1 MKNMRK
7 SALREIKG
15 SLSRFMAILAIIALG
30 VGFFSGV
37 KVTTPAMVSMMG
49 DFINKNNLHDYRI
62 VSTLGW
68 NKDSVTEFADQ
79 DDVKY
84 AEGGYS
90 LDVIYVD
97 ENDDEFVI
105 KTHNIPENVN
115 GLLLQE
121 GRMPENPNECVVM
134 AHGGFKVGNTFKI
147 SSKNSEDTVN
157 SFNEKEF
164 TVVGRV
170 DSSDYVNYKM
180 GNTSVGNGSFDG
192 FIYIMESAFDIDYFT
207 DIYIK
212 FNQDYQIYSDDYDD
226 FIESKSDLWEDIAQQ
241 QADLRYK
248 RLIDD
253 AQAEID
259 DAKQELDDERTKALK
274 EFDDAKVKLEDAKAE
289 LDNALDELRNA
300 KKEIDDGKKKLS
312 DAKTEIDNGKAEL
325 AEAKETL
332 ENSKITLD
340 KSEQK
345 LIDGEKQL
353 ADGQA
358 QLDSAWEEFYV
369 GEAEYNSQKTAFY
382 TQYGNVLEMIDY
394 LPPEQQEMLRS
405 GLAEL
410 EQAKSK
416 IDYTRAELEY
426 QQSVL
431 DSSRAELQS
440 GRTEFE
446 QGQAQYEQGLADYEK
461 AKSELEKGEQEY
473 KDGLKEIEDAEKK
486 YNEGNDDYA
495 SGHSVYTDNYD
506 EYVTNMA
513 DFEREIADAEKDI
526 SDAEKEIADIET
538 PEIYL
543 LDRDMNIGYATF
555 RSDSEIVEQ
564 VAKVFPIFFILVATL
579 VCMTTMSRMVEEQRT
594 EIGMFKAL
602 GYSESAIMG
611 KFMFYSGSASLIGC
625 ILGFFAGTYSFPAII
640 WVTYKL
646 LYVPL
651 DMPYLFDKTLFIA
664 SVVASLMCSLGMTWI
679 SCRVELAE
687 TAANLMRP
695 KAPKAGKRVLPER
708 IPFIWNR
715 LKFLHKVS
723 LRNIFR
729 YKGRFFMM
737 IIGIGGC
744 TALLLTGFGLKDSV
758 GRFADVQYDEIQITD
773 AMVSYEPENIG
784 KVQRMLDEK
793 SDNFLLYRE
802 SSWDLICN
810 SGAKSISLETVE
822 TFDTMPEFMNFRTE
836 DGVQLEYP
844 ELNEALICH
853 SISDRYG
860 IKQGDEI
867 TIRDPDMN
875 EMHLKVTGIFENH
888 VYNYIYISKETYKSQ
903 IGEDAE
909 MNSAFMNFRDGDD
922 TDIIVTELLEN
933 ADISY
938 ISVLEDTK
946 ANMAD
951 KMSSLDYVVLLVIV
965 CAAGL
970 AFIVIYNLTNINI
983 TERTREIATIKVL
996 GFFRN
1001 ETSAYVLR
1009 ENIVLTSLGILCGLG
1024 LGILLHRFVMA
1035 QIVVDMIEF
1044 SIRIL
1049 PLSYV
1054 LSIILTFIFNFIVN
1068 IFMQIKLEKINMAES
1083 LKSVD

>member
-1 MKNMRK
+1 MKNMK
-7 SALREIKG
+7 KTALRDIKG
-15 SLSRFMAILAIIALG
+15 SLGRFMAILAIIALG

-49 DFINKNNLHDYRI
+49 DFVNKNNLYDYRI
-62 VSTLGW
+62 ISTLGW
-68 NKDSVTEFADQ
+68 DKDSVAEFANQ

-84 AEGGYS
+84 AEGGYG

-97 ENDDEFVI
+97 QNDNEFVI
-105 KTHNIPENVN
+105 KTHNISENVN

-121 GRMPENPNECVVM
+121 GHMPENPNECVVM
-134 AHGGFKVGNTFKI
+134 AHGGFKTGDTFKI
-147 SSKNSEDTVN
+147 SSKNSEDTVS
-157 SFNEKEF
+157 SFTEKEF

-170 DSSDYVNYKM
+170 DSSDYVNYKI

-192 FIYIMESAFDIDYFT
+192 FIYVMESAFDIDYFT

-241 QADLRYK
+241 QADLHYK
-248 RLIDD
+248 RIIDD

-259 DAKQELDDERTKALK
+259 DAKYELDDERTKALK
-274 EFDDAKVKLEDAKAE
+274 EFDDAKVRLENAKTE
-289 LDNALDELRNA
+289 LDDVLDELRNA

-312 DAKTEIDNGKAEL
+312 DAKTEIDNGKYEL
-325 AEAKETL
+325 AEAEKTL

-340 KSEQK
+340 ESEQK
-345 LIDGEKQL
+345 LIDGENQL
-353 ADGQA
+353 ADGQTK
-358 QLDSAWEEFYV
+358 LDRAWEDFYA
-369 GEAEYNSQKTAFY
+369 GEAEYNLQETDFY
-382 TQYGNVLEMIDY
+382 TQYGDAIAMIDY
-394 LPPEQQEMLRS
+394 LPSEQQEMLRS
-405 GLAEL
+405 GIFQL
-410 EQAKSK
+410 EQAKLQ
-416 IDYTRAELEY
+416 IDYARAELEY

-431 DSSRAELQS
+431 NSSREEIES
-440 GRTEFE
+440 DRTEFE
-446 QGQAQYEQGLADYEK
+446 QGKAQYEQGLADCEK
-461 AKSELEKGEQEY
+461 AKSELEKAEKEY

-486 YNEGNDDYA
+486 YNEGNDNYA

-506 EYVTNMA
+506 EYATNMA

-526 SDAEKEIADIET
+526 AEAEQKIADIEK

-555 RSDSEIVEQ
+555 RNDSEIVEQ
-564 VAKVFPIFFILVATL
+564 VAKVFPIFFILVAAL

-611 KFMFYSGSASLIGC
+611 KFMLYSGSASLIGC

-640 WVTYKL
+640 WLTYKL
-646 LYVPL
+646 MYVPL
-651 DMPYLFDKTLFIA
+651 DIPYLFDKTLFIA
-664 SVVASLMCSLGMTWI
+664 SVGASLLCSLGMTWI

-758 GRFADVQYDEIQITD
+758 AKFADVQYDEIQITD
-773 AMVSYEPENIG
+773 AIVNYEPENAK
-784 KVQRMLDEK
+784 KVQRTLAEK
-793 SDNFLLYRE
+793 ADSFLLYRE
-802 SSWDLICN
+802 SSWDLICD
-810 SGAKSISLETVE
+810 SGVKSISLETVE
-822 TFDTMPEFMNFRTE
+822 SFDNMPEFMNFHTE
-836 DGVQLEYP
+836 DGVNLEYP
-844 ELNEALICH
+844 QLNEALICH

-860 IKQGDEI
+860 VKQGDKI
-867 TIRDPDMN
+867 MLRDPDMN
-875 EMHLKVTGIFENH
+875 EMHLKVTGVFENH

-903 IGEDAE
+903 LGEDAE
-909 MNSAFMNFRDGDD
+909 MNSSFMNFRDSDNTD
-922 TDIIVTELLEN
+922 TIITELLEN

-946 ANMAD
+946 ASMAD

-1054 LSIILTFIFNFIVN
+1054 LSIILTFVFNFIVN

>member
-1 MKNMRK
+1 MKSMRK
-7 SALREIKG
+7 TAFREIRG
-15 SLSRFMAILAIIALG
+15 SMGRFMAILAIIALG

-37 KVTTPAMVSMMG
+37 KVTTPAMVNMMS
-49 DFINKNNLHDYRI
+49 DFMNESNLNDYRI

-68 NKDSVTEFADQ
+68 DKDSIADFATQ

-90 LDVIYVD
+90 LDVIYID
-97 ENDDEFVI
+97 ENNDELVI
-105 KTHNIPENVN
+105 KTHNISENVN

-134 AHGGFKVGNTFKI
+134 AHGGFKVGDTFKI

-157 SFNEKEF
+157 SLNESEF

-170 DSSDYVNYKM
+170 NSSNYVNYKI
-180 GNTSVGNGSFDG
+180 GNTSVGDGSFDG
-192 FIYIMESAFDIDYFT
+192 FVYLMDSAFNMDYFT

-212 FNQDYQIYSDDYDD
+212 FNQDYQIYSDDYKD
-226 FIESKSDLWEDIAQQ
+226 FIESKSDFWEDIAQQ
-241 QADLRYK
+241 QADLRYN
-248 RLIDD
+248 RIISD
-253 AQAEID
+253 AQSEID
-259 DAKQELDDERTKALK
+259 DARQELDDERTRAQK
-274 EFDDAKVKLEDAKAE
+274 EFDDAKVKLDDAEAE
-289 LDNALDELRNA
+289 LNSALDELRNA
-300 KKEIDDGKKKLS
+300 KKEIEDGKKKLS
-312 DAKTEIDNGKAEL
+312 DAKTEIDNGRTELTEAEKTL
-325 AEAKETL
+325 ADT
-332 ENSKITLD
+332 KITLD
-340 KSEQK
+340 ENEQK
-345 LIDGEKQL
+345 LIDGENQL

-358 QLDSAWEEFYV
+358 QLDSAWAEFHT
-369 GEAEYNSQKTAFY
+369 GEAEYNAQETAFY
-382 TQYGNVLEMIDY
+382 TQYGDALAMIDY

-405 GLAEL
+405 GLAKL
-410 EQAKSK
+410 EQAKSQ
-416 IDYTRAELEY
+416 IDNARAELEY

-431 DSSRAELQS
+431 DGSRAELQS

-446 QGQAQYEQGLADYEK
+446 QGKAQYEQGLADYEK
-461 AKSELEKGEQEY
+461 AKSELEKGEKEY
-473 KDGLKEIEDAEKK
+473 RDGMKEIEDAEKK
-486 YNEGNDDYA
+486 YNDGNDDYA

-506 EYVTNMA
+506 EYVTGMA
-513 DFEREIADAEKDI
+513 DFEREIADAEQDI
-526 SDAEKEIADIET
+526 SEAEQEIADIEK

-543 LDRDMNIGYATF
+543 LDRDMNIGYSTF
-555 RSDSEIVEQ
+555 KNDAEIVEQ
-564 VAKVFPIFFILVATL
+564 IAKVFPIFFILVAAL
-579 VCMTTMSRMVEEQRT
+579 VCMTTMSRMVEERRT

-602 GYSESAIMG
+602 GYSETAIMG
-611 KFMFYSGSASLIGC
+611 KFMFYSGSAAFIGC
-625 ILGFFAGTYSFPAII
+625 ILGFFAGTYAFPAII

-646 LYVPL
+646 MYIPL
-651 DMPYLFDKTLFIA
+651 DIPYLFDWKLLILAVGA
-664 SVVASLMCSLGMTWI
+664 SFLCSLGMTWI

-695 KAPKAGKRVLPER
+695 KAPKAGKRVLPEK

-729 YKGRFFMM
+729 YKGRLFMM

-758 GRFADVQYDEIQITD
+758 ARFANVQYDEIQITD
-773 AMVSYEPENIG
+773 AIVSYEPENVG
-784 KVQRMLDEK
+784 KVRRMLNEK
-793 SDNFLLYRE
+793 SYGFLLYRE
-802 SSWDLICN
+802 SSWDLICD

-822 TFDTMPEFMNFRTE
+822 SFDNMPDFMNFRTE
-836 DGVQLEYP
+836 DGVKLEYP

-867 TIRDPDMN
+867 TLRDPDMK
-875 EMHLKVTGIFENH
+875 EMHLKVTGVFENH
-888 VYNYIYISKETYKSQ
+888 VYNYIYINKETYKAQLS
-903 IGEDAE
+903 EDVE
-909 MNSAFMNFRDGDD
+909 LNGAFMNFRDGDD
-922 TDIIVTELLEN
+922 IDSVSAELLEK

-938 ISVLEDTK
+938 ISVLEESK
-946 ANMAD
+946 ASMAET
-951 KMSSLDYVVLLVIV
+951 MSSLDYIVLLVIV

-1009 ENIVLTSLGILCGLG
+1009 ENIVLTSLGILFGLG
-1024 LGILLHRFVMA
+1024 LGILLHRFVMS
-1035 QIVVDMIEF
+1035 QIVVDVIEF
-1044 SIRIL
+1044 SVRIL
-1049 PLSYV
+1049 PMSYV
-1054 LSIILTFIFNFIVN
+1054 FSIILTFVFNFLVN
-1068 IFMQIKLEKINMAES
+1068 IFMQIKIEKIDMATS